1 MGSGKLKEGNGVLGS
16 WGIGD
21 WGFPHYP
28 ITPLPHYLL
37 TFLPL
42 SAFRLPNRRS
52 MMSDEHRK
60 IILVVD
66 DEADIRL
73 VMEDLLMD
81 EYDVLTASDGM
92 EALEIIAENQGPSR
106 GKRGNKIDLVITDI
120 KMPRMDGMELLKE
133 IKNSYPE
140 IGVMMISAYGDIRT
154 AVEAIR
160 QGAYDYIPKPL
171 PEFDELDITIARYF
185 EKYQLEEQLRQR
197 ELAEMERTYR
207 ELEDARQIQQ
217 SLLPKETP
225 KIEGFEI
232 AGTSVPAKEVSGDF
246 YDYLSLGDNVGIVLA
261 DVSGKSVKAAM
272 VAAMV
277 NGMLHARVKGQR
289 EVWNSPSVILRELNI
304 ALRPRLIHWM
314 FTAMSLGIL
323 QPEEKH
329 LYFSNAGLPYPIV
342 KRGEKIWEL
351 EVNGSPLGAVD
362 GSEYTELSVDLEAG
376 DFVVFYSDGI
386 TEATNEIGEMY
397 QTERLLEV
405 LQKADLRYSAQ
416 EMADK
421 ILQNV
426 AMFVGDVEQRDDITL
441 VVVRCD
447 E

>member
-1 MGSGKLKEGNGVLGS
+1 
-16 WGIGD
+16 
-21 WGFPHYP
+21 
-28 ITPLPHYLL
+28 
-37 TFLPL
+37 
-42 SAFRLPNRRS
+42 
-52 MMSDEHRK
+52 MSDEHRK
-60 IILVVD
+60 TILVVD

-81 EYDVLTASDGM
+81 EYNVLMASDGQ
-92 EALEIIAENQGPSR
+92 EALEIIVEKQDG
-106 GKRGNKIDLVITDI
+106 IDLVITDI
-120 KMPRMDGMELLKE
+120 KMPRMNGMELLKE
-133 IKNSYPE
+133 IKASYPE
-140 IGVMMISAYGDIRT
+140 IGVMMISAFREIST

-160 QGAYDYIPKPL
+160 QGAYDYIPKPF
-171 PEFDELDITIARYF
+171 PEPLDALDIIIARYF
-185 EKYQLEEQLRQR
+185 EKYQLEERLRHQER
-197 ELAEMERTYR
+197 AEMERVHQ

-232 AGTSVPAKEVSGDF
+232 AGTSIPAKEVSGDF
-246 YDYLSLGDNVGIVLA
+246 YDYLSLEENVGIVLV

-277 NGMLHARVKGQR
+277 NGMLHAEVKGQR

-323 QPEEKH
+323 QPEEKR

-386 TEATNEIGEMY
+386 TEATNGIGEMY

-405 LQKADLRYSAQ
+405 LQKADLRFSAQ

-421 ILQNV
+421 ILRNV

-447 E
+447 G

>member
-1 MGSGKLKEGNGVLGS
+1 
-16 WGIGD
+16 
-21 WGFPHYP
+21 
-28 ITPLPHYLL
+28 
-37 TFLPL
+37 
-42 SAFRLPNRRS
+42 
-52 MMSDEHRK
+52 MSDEHRK
-60 IILVVD
+60 TILVVD

-81 EYDVLTASDGM
+81 EYNVLMASDGQ
-92 EALEIIAENQGPSR
+92 EALEIIVEKQDG
-106 GKRGNKIDLVITDI
+106 IDLVITDI
-120 KMPRMDGMELLKE
+120 KMPRMNGMELLKE
-133 IKNSYPE
+133 IKASYPE
-140 IGVMMISAYGDIRT
+140 IGVMMISAFREIST

-160 QGAYDYIPKPL
+160 QGAYDYIPKPF
-171 PEFDELDITIARYF
+171 PEPLDALDIIIARYF
-185 EKYQLEEQLRQR
+185 EKYQLEERLRQQER
-197 ELAEMERTYR
+197 TEMERVHQ

-217 SLLPKETP
+217 SLLPKETA

-246 YDYLSLGDNVGIVLA
+246 YDYLSLEGNVGIVLV

-277 NGMLHARVKGQR
+277 NGMLHAEVKGQR
-289 EVWNSPSVILRELNI
+289 EVWNSPSIILRELNI

-323 QPEEKH
+323 QPEGKR

-397 QTERLLEV
+397 QTGRLLEV
-405 LQKADLRYSAQ
+405 LQKADLRFSAQ

-421 ILQNV
+421 ILQDV

-447 E
+447 G